1 MIDKDLHPQLIDSK
15 FILIL
20 FLLWFFSCAHS
31 TSSNNISEN
40 KFNTVDATAYPMLKD
55 SLKIGEEIYYV
66 CQDDPIK
73 IIEHQLNSVLFIL
86 NQSKDTVYK
95 HDSFSSNGFE
105 VIDLDENGMS
115 DIRLNQIS
123 NVGGLGEL
131 IFFDPKNKVFKPIK
145 DFIKFAEPTKIKKTK
160 YWYSYQRSGCADMNW
175 TSYLFYIK
183 DYQAIPIGEIRG
195 VGCAGE
201 SKNGIFI
208 YKIFQNQAL
217 LVKEHS
223 REAGYYSD
231 KWNFIEAYWNNN
243 YQLFEWLMLA

>member
-20 FLLWFFSCAHS
+20 FLLWIYSCAHS

-40 KFNTVDATAYPMLKD
+40 KLNTVDATAYPMLKD

-183 DYQAIPIGEIRG
+183 DYQAIPIGKIRSAS
-195 VGCAGE
+195 CAGE
-201 SKNGIFI
+201 SENGIFV
-208 YKIFQNQAL
+208 YKTIGDQGV
-217 LVKEHS
+217 LVKKYS

-231 KWNFIEAYWNNN
+231 KWDFIDAYWNHN
-243 YQLFEWLMLA
+243 YQQFE

>member
-95 HDSFSSNGFE
+95 HDDYASNGFE
-105 VIDLDENGMS
+105 IIDFDEDGTF
-115 DIRLNQIS
+115 DIRLHEIS
-123 NVGGLGEL
+123 GGGGLSEL
-131 IFFDPKNKVFKPIK
+131 IFFDSKTRVFKPIK
-145 DFIKFAEPTKIKKTK
+145 GFIQFAEPTRIKKTK
-160 YWYSYQRSGCADMNW
+160 YWYSYERSGCADLNW
-175 TSYLFYIK
+175 TSFLFYIE
-183 DYQAIPIGEIRG
+183 DYQAIQIGEING
-195 VGCAGE
+195 KGCEGLSE
-201 SKNGIFI
+201 NGIFI
-208 YKIFQNQAL
+208 YKILGDKNVL
-217 LVKEHS
+217 IKKHP
-223 REAGYYSD
+223 RKAGYYSD
-231 KWNFIEAYWNNN
+231 KWDFIDAYWNNN
-243 YQLFEWLMLA
+243 YQQFE